1 VPSLLANVACVTPNE
16 NSRLGILICVVGSAT
31 TVNHSGSSKD
41 RAGGCKMRSSFRH
54 ARFPQSLDPE
64 DLARVHYVVR
74 IDSLLNCAHDAHR
87 LAVLGEQ
94 EIDLA
99 AADAVL
105 AGTGAIE
112 R

>member
-1 VPSLLANVACVTPNE
+1 MP
-16 NSRLGILICVVGSAT
+16 VVGRGRLFASLELW
-31 TVNHSGSSKD
+31 
-41 RAGGCKMRSSFRH
+41 
-54 ARFPQSLDPE
+54 SLDPE

-74 IDSLLNCAHDAHR
+74 VDSLLNCAHDAYR

-94 EIDLA
+94 EVDLA

-105 AGTGAIE
+105 AGTGAVE